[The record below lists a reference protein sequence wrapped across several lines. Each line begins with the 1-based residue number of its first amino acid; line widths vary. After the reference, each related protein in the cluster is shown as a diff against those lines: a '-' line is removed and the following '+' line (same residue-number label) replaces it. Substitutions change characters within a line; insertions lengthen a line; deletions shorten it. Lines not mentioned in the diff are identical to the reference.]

1 MAKKVITREMI
12 LNAAFEL
19 MRKEGASALSVRA
32 IANTCNCSTQP
43 IYLSFKGIDEI
54 KSELYKMSLNYFY
67 KFIENEIR
75 LGKYPEY
82 KSVGMGYVKFAREER
97 ELFKYLFMDI
107 PRAKPDSLNDSF
119 DKSVEIIEKS
129 LNVSKEVAER
139 LHTEMWIFGHG
150 IATMYV
156 TNFLQFDL
164 DTVSEL
170 YTDVYTGIIGIL
182 GGKNGN

>member
-1 MAKKVITREMI
+1 MANKVIPKEII
-12 LNAAFEL
+12 LNASLEL
-19 MRKEGASALSVRA
+19 MRKEGVTALSVRA

-54 KSELYKMSLNYFY
+54 KAELYKLSLNYFY

-75 LGKYPEY
+75 AGQYPEY
-82 KSVGMGYVKFAREER
+82 KAVGMGYVKFAREER

-119 DKSVEIIEKS
+119 DKSIEIIEKS
-129 LNVSKEVAER
+129 LNVSKEIAER
-139 LHTEMWIFGHG
+139 IHTEMWIFGHG
-150 IATMYV
+150 MATMYV
-156 TNFLQFDL
+156 TNFLRFDL

-170 YTDVYTGIIGIL
+170 YTDVFNSIIKTFGCN
-182 GGKNGN
+182 K

>member
-19 MRKEGASALSVRA
+19 MRKEGADALSVRS
-32 IANTCNCSTQP
+32 IARACDCSTQP

-54 KSELYKMSLNYFY
+54 KAEIYKTSLNYFY
-67 KFIENEIR
+67 KFIETEIS
-75 LGKYPEY
+75 LCQYPEY
-82 KSVGMGYVKFAREER
+82 KAVGMGYVKFAREER

-119 DKSVEIIEKS
+119 DKSVEIIERS
-129 LNVSKEVAER
+129 LNVSREVAGR
-139 LHTEMWIFGHG
+139 IHTEMWIFGHG

-156 TNFLQFDL
+156 TDFLRFDL

-170 YTDVYTGIIGIL
+170 YTDVYRGITENL
-182 GGKNGN
+182 GENNDN